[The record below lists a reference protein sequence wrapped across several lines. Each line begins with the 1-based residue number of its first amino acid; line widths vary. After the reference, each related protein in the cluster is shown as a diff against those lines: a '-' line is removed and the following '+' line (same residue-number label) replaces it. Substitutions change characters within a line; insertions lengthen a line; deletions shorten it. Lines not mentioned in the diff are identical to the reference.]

1 MSSSYVP
8 LTPAVAGFD
17 EQGRLYSP
25 AYGDVYHSPSG
36 ALGQAEHV
44 FLRGNGLPERWRG
57 RDAFTVCETGFG
69 LGLNFL
75 ALWRAWR
82 DDPQRARRLHVVSL
96 EAHPFG
102 REDLAALLARH
113 APEALAPLA
122 AQLAAQW
129 PPLLPGLHRLE
140 FEGGAV
146 TLTLGF
152 GDAQALAPRLSA
164 RVDAY
169 FLDGF
174 APERNPR
181 MWEAPLLKDL
191 ARLAAPDATVATW
204 ACTGELRRALQEAG
218 FAVRRAPGYGGKW
231 HMTVGTATAGADAA
245 PAAVGENARHALVVG
260 GGLAG
265 AGIAQAL
272 ALRGWGVTVLD
283 AGLARG
289 VPAHAGH
296 VAAALT
302 PVLARDDNA
311 RARLSR
317 AGSGRALARWAG
329 LPGGAAPRVC
339 GTVQLERDAGR
350 AAALADTLATL
361 AFPADWARAVSRDEA
376 SALAGLPLAR
386 GGVFFGQ
393 GMLVQPSE
401 LIPALLATPDVRAV
415 PGSVAR
421 VERGADGW
429 RALDAVGATLAR
441 ADHVILA
448 NAFGAQQVLAASNL
462 LAPLP
467 RVAQM
472 HALAGEVTLVP
483 AAALGG
489 GPRCVVGGEGYL
501 LPDTGRGCV
510 AGSTYVHGASEARI
524 GAEGQRVTLDKAAGL
539 LGGGF
544 AAFHALAPGSL
555 PGWAGW
561 RAVLPGRLP
570 AVGELP
576 HAPGLWLAVGYA
588 SRGLSWSA
596 LMGDLIA
603 ARLCGEPSPLE
614 TDLAGLIA
622 PR

>member
-1 MSSSYVP
+1 M
-8 LTPAVAGFD
+8 
-17 EQGRLYSP
+17 
-25 AYGDVYHSPSG
+25 
-36 ALGQAEHV
+36 
-44 FLRGNGLPERWRG
+44 
-57 RDAFTVCETGFG
+57 
-69 LGLNFL
+69 
-75 ALWRAWR
+75 
-82 DDPQRARRLHVVSL
+82 
-96 EAHPFG
+96 
-102 REDLAALLARH
+102 
-113 APEALAPLA
+113 
-122 AQLAAQW
+122 
-129 PPLLPGLHRLE
+129 
-140 FEGGAV
+140 

-245 PAAVGENARHALVVG
+245 PVAVGENARHALVVG

-272 ALRGWGVTVLD
+272 ALRGWDVTVLD

-339 GTVQLERDAGR
+339 GTIQLERDAGR

-361 AFPADWARAVSRDEA
+361 GFPADWARAVSRDEA

-401 LIPALLATPDVRAV
+401 LIPALLATPGVRAV

-429 RALDAVGATLAR
+429 RALDAAGATLAR

-483 AAALGG
+483 AGALGG

-539 LGGGF
+539 LGEGF

-576 HAPGLWLAVGYA
+576 HAPGLWMAVGYA

-596 LMGDLIA
+596 LMGDLIG